1 MNIAF
6 PTLLILLFLLP
17 GFIFTL
23 AFYKTDEPLS
33 YLPLT
38 YKVIFSLSAAFL
50 IHMLFLWLISKFTLY
65 NYSVPEMLVLI
76 AGNQSTLFDSTIKS
90 ISSNEIK
97 NIALY
102 LLTIYVISYLL
113 GKFIN
118 YTFIQLKLDRFKIFR
133 FDNPWYYLF
142 KGYDLKY
149 INQNG
154 FIIIIISA
162 VIEIAGQGYLYRGE
176 LEDFYFDKDGGLD
189 RLVLRNTSRRKIE
202 DDKTEPHNTP
212 IEKRF
217 YPIDGIYFV
226 LKYSQVKNLNVQ
238 FFELDPL

>member
-38 YKVIFSLSAAFL
+38 YKVIISLSAAFL
-50 IHMLFLWLISKFTLY
+50 IHMLFLWLLSKFSSY
-65 NYSVPEMLVLI
+65 NYNVPEMLVLI
-76 AGNQSTLFDSTIKS
+76 AGNQSTLFDSTVKS

-97 NIALY
+97 NIGLY
-102 LLTIYVISYLL
+102 LVITYLL
-113 GKFIN
+113 SYMLGKLIN

-142 KGYDLKY
+142 KGYDLEY

-154 FIIIIISA
+154 FVIIIISA
-162 VIEIAGQGYLYRGE
+162 IMEVAGQGYLYRGE

-189 RLVLRNTSRRKIE
+189 RLVLRNASRRKIE
-202 DDKTEPHNTP
+202 DDKTPKNSP

-217 YPIDGIYFV
+217 YPIDGVYFV
-226 LKYSQVKNLNVQ
+226 LKYSQIKNLNVQ
-238 FFELDPL
+238 FLELDPEP